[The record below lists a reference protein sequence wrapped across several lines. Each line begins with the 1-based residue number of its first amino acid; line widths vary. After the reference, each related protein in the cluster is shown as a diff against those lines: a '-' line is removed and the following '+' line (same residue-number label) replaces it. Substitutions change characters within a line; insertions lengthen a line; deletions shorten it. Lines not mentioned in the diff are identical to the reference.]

1 MIAIISIALCIGGNH
16 VESQLGSATV
26 DRFSVVFATTDCS
39 HQFGLSHYVGQ
50 QLWFHRRR
58 CRCHIYKLSLRL
70 FDNFFSGGAGA
81 IVAARLSENPSVN
94 VLLLEAGGS
103 ENEITDIPSNY
114 YELLG
119 NPEYDWYF
127 PLVNQPN
134 LGQAYS
140 MPAHLSVGKVLGKY
154 ENE

>member
-1 MIAIISIALCIGGNH
+1 MSNPSLA
-16 VESQLGSATV
+16 VQLLTV
-26 DRFSVVFATTDCS
+26 SV
-39 HQFGLSHYVGQ
+39 
-50 QLWFHRRR
+50 
-58 CRCHIYKLSLRL
+58 LSLQRQIGHYNL
-70 FDNFFSGGAGA
+70 ASRTTWGNNYDFIVVGAGGAGA

-127 PLVNQPN
+127 PLVSQPN